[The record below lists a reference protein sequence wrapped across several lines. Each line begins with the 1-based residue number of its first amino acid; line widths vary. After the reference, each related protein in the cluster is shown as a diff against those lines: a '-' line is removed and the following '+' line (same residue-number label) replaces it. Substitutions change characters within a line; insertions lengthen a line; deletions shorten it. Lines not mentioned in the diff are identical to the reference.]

1 MFYLL
6 LLLPL
11 YCLVLLNLPFR
22 HIVKKNVFWL
32 AMFWMAILLALF
44 QLLWIILQP
53 QALWQA
59 GRSIFARL
67 FSFGLVIDNLTLI
80 LLLTIGIV
88 FFICIIIGWNTFKE
102 RQEKFNF
109 INLLLIALIGMN
121 ATVMTTDIFSLYV
134 FIELVAIS
142 SFIGIAMQK
151 DILALEAAFKY
162 MIISVIASVLMLTS
176 IALVISC
183 SGSTSFGAVSLALK
197 GSQNS
202 LLMKYAM
209 ALFICALFIKSGLVP
224 FHGWL
229 PDAYQAAPAAVSVFL
244 AGIITKVSGVYVLIR
259 MVVSVFGFT
268 IPLQNILMFIGI
280 LSITVGAFAALRQ
293 SNFKRMLAYSSISQI
308 GYIILALGCGTKLA
322 LIGAV
327 FHFFNHAIFKSLLF
341 TNAAC
346 LEQRLG
352 TVNMDKIGCLAA
364 KMPVTSATS
373 VVALLSTAGIPP
385 LSGFWSKL
393 IIIMALW
400 SSGMF
405 GYAVVALLASLL
417 TLSYFLSMQRRVFFG
432 KPALGSIDVKEVGF
446 GLIFVQVLLA
456 LIIIGVGLFFPLI
469 LNRFMLPVG
478 DILK

>member
-53 QALWQA
+53 QALWQP

-67 FSFGLVIDNLTLI
+67 FSFGLVIDNLTLV
-80 LLLTIGIV
+80 LLLTISIV
-88 FFICIIIGWNTFKE
+88 FFVCVIVGWNIFKE
-102 RQEKFNF
+102 KQEKFNF

-142 SFIGIAMQK
+142 SFIMIAMQK
-151 DILALEAAFKY
+151 DILALEGAFKY
-162 MIISVIASVLMLTS
+162 LIISVAASVLMLTS
-176 IALVISC
+176 IALIISC
-183 SGSTSFGAVSLALK
+183 SGSTSFGAISLALK
-197 GSQNS
+197 GSPNS

-209 ALFICALFIKSGLVP
+209 ALFICALFIKSGLAP

-268 IPLQNILMFIGI
+268 IPLQNVLMLIGI
-280 LSITVGAFAALRQ
+280 LSILVGGFAALKQ
-293 SNFKRMLAYSSISQI
+293 NNFKRMLAYSSISQI
-308 GYIILALGCGTKLA
+308 GYIILALGSGTKLG

-327 FHFFNHAIFKSLLF
+327 FHFFNHAIFESLLF

-346 LEQRLG
+346 IEQRLG
-352 TVNMDKIGCLAA
+352 TVDMNKIGCLAV
-364 KMPVTSATS
+364 KMPVTSVTS

-385 LSGFWSKL
+385 FSGFWSKL

-405 GYAVVALLASLL
+405 GYAVVALLASLV
-417 TLSYFLSMQRRVFFG
+417 TLAYFLSMQRRVFFG
-432 KPALGSIDVKEVGF
+432 KPIPESSDVKEAAF

-456 LIIIGVGLFFPLI
+456 LIILGAGIFFPLI
-469 LNRFMLPVG
+469 LNTFMLPVG
-478 DILK
+478 NILK